1 MSDGK
6 ILAFYAPYTG
16 AGKSTAAN
24 YLNSNDI
31 NVFIMS
37 FADPLYS
44 FAGDI
49 TNASRYA
56 KNEKFDEFGG
66 KSLRDFL
73 IHFGMAGREFY
84 ADIWSKKLRRKI
96 KYFRNSFNIVIDDL
110 RFPNEYAML
119 REEGAKIVRITNPG
133 HVIIKSDTEA
143 QLEGYKFDYELINYK
158 RGLEEYRTQLDEMMR
173 ELWP

>member
-1 MSDGK
+1 
-6 ILAFYAPYTG
+6 
-16 AGKSTAAN
+16 
-24 YLNSNDI
+24 
-31 NVFIMS
+31 MS

-84 ADIWSKKLRRKI
+84 ADIWSEKLRRKI

-110 RFPNEYAML
+110 RFQNEYSML
-119 REEGAKIVRITNPG
+119 RDEGAKIVRITNPDRE
-133 HVIIKSDTEA
+133 IIKTETEA
-143 QLEGYKFDYELINYK
+143 LLEDYEFDYQLINYK
-158 RGLEEYRTQLDEMMR
+158 RGLEEYRTQLAEMMR